1 MKKIDYSK
9 FDGSIEIVP
18 KKPVKIIDEK
28 QNDYFTTG
36 SRSFGDPIIKG
47 MNPVAAIESIVSG
60 ALSTISNIAQCI
72 TMVSVEKQR
81 TKQIEAQAR
90 VQIGESIQQTERIRV
105 QERETTRRFKIQC
118 KASLRK
124 MKQELEI
131 LRETNRSRERELSNN
146 HEIDLKILDSL
157 DRIVKTL
164 VEENNGICQLIL
176 DMNGNDKDFEEI
188 LHLSGNNNNS
198 LIEIA
203 KEIVKVRG
211 NR

>member
-1 MKKIDYSK
+1 MKKIDFSK

-105 QERETTRRFKIQC
+105 QERETTRRFEIQC

-176 DMNGNDKDFEEI
+176 DMNGNDKDFEKI
-188 LHLSGNNNNS
+188 LHLSGNSNNS
-198 LIEIA
+198 LIEIS
-203 KEIVKVRG
+203 KKIVEVRG
-211 NR
+211 DR

>member
-81 TKQIEAQAR
+81 TKQIEA
-90 VQIGESIQQTERIRV
+90 
-105 QERETTRRFKIQC
+105 
-118 KASLRK
+118 
-124 MKQELEI
+124 
-131 LRETNRSRERELSNN
+131 
-146 HEIDLKILDSL
+146 
-157 DRIVKTL
+157 
-164 VEENNGICQLIL
+164 
-176 DMNGNDKDFEEI
+176 
-188 LHLSGNNNNS
+188 
-198 LIEIA
+198 
-203 KEIVKVRG
+203 
-211 NR
+211 

>member
-18 KKPVKIIDEK
+18 KKSVKIIDEK

-105 QERETTRRFKIQC
+105 QERETTKRFEIQC

-164 VEENNGICQLIL
+164 VEKNNGICQLIL
-176 DMNGNDKDFEEI
+176 DMNGNDKDFEGI
-188 LHLSGNNNNS
+188 LHLSGNTNNS

-203 KEIVKVRG
+203 KKIVELRG
-211 NR
+211 D

>member
-1 MKKIDYSK
+1 MKKIDFSK

-47 MNPVAAIESIVSG
+47 INPVAAIESIVSG

-105 QERETTRRFKIQC
+105 QERETTRRFEIQC

-124 MKQELEI
+124 RKQELEI

-176 DMNGNDKDFEEI
+176 DMNGNDKDFEKI
-188 LHLSGNNNNS
+188 LHLSGNSNNS
-198 LIEIA
+198 LIEIS
-203 KEIVKVRG
+203 KKIVEVRG
-211 NR
+211 DR

>member
-1 MKKIDYSK
+1 MKKIDFSK

-60 ALSTISNIAQCI
+60 ALSAISNIAQCI

-105 QERETTRRFKIQC
+105 QERETTRRFEIQC

-176 DMNGNDKDFEEI
+176 DMNGNDKDFEKI
-188 LHLSGNNNNS
+188 LHLSGNSNNS
-198 LIEIA
+198 LIEIS
-203 KEIVKVRG
+203 KKIVEVRG
-211 NR
+211 DR

>member
-1 MKKIDYSK
+1 MKKIDFSK

-47 MNPVAAIESIVSG
+47 INPVAAIESIVSG

-105 QERETTRRFKIQC
+105 QERETTRRFEIQC

-176 DMNGNDKDFEEI
+176 DMNGNDKDFEKI
-188 LHLSGNNNNS
+188 LHLSGNSNNS
-198 LIEIA
+198 LIEIS
-203 KEIVKVRG
+203 KKIVEVRG
-211 NR
+211 DR

>member
-1 MKKIDYSK
+1 
-9 FDGSIEIVP
+9 
-18 KKPVKIIDEK
+18 
-28 QNDYFTTG
+28 
-36 SRSFGDPIIKG
+36 
-47 MNPVAAIESIVSG
+47 
-60 ALSTISNIAQCI
+60 
-72 TMVSVEKQR
+72 
-81 TKQIEAQAR
+81 
-90 VQIGESIQQTERIRV
+90 
-105 QERETTRRFKIQC
+105 
-118 KASLRK
+118 

>member
-1 MKKIDYSK
+1 MKKIDFSK

-176 DMNGNDKDFEEI
+176 DMNGNDKDFEKI

-203 KEIVKVRG
+203 KKIVKVRG
-211 NR
+211 YR